1 MGYDYNQTHEKILK
15 SAKEHF
21 SRKGFRN
28 ASIRNICK
36 DAGVTNGAFY
46 AHFNSKDDL
55 FGGIVQPYIDG
66 LEELYSNESGRFF
79 EIKSAEDVLE
89 AFKKAYSSIDRIIR
103 YLCDN
108 REIFILIL
116 DAADG
121 TVYENFAG
129 DIIDSETKSMEKFL
143 KKSKGYVKNLDK
155 LSENIIKTGSSMMIG
170 TIFDGV
176 KNGKDPE
183 EILKESALV
192 SEFCIAGYKHIL
204 EI

>member
-1 MGYDYNQTHEKILK
+1 
-15 SAKEHF
+15 
-21 SRKGFRN
+21 
-28 ASIRNICK
+28 

-66 LEELYSNESGRFF
+66 LDELYENESDRFF

-89 AFKKAYSSIDRIIR
+89 AFRKAYSSIDRIIQ

-116 DAADG
+116 ESSDG
-121 TVYENFAG
+121 TVYENFAK
-129 DIIDSETKSMEKFL
+129 DIIDAETESMVKFL
-143 KKSKGYVKNLDK
+143 KKSRSYVKNLDK
-155 LSENIIKTGSSMMIG
+155 VSKNIIKTGCSMMIE

-176 KNGKDPE
+176 KNGRGPD

-204 EI
+204 GI

>member
-1 MGYDYNQTHEKILK
+1 MGYDYNQTHERILK

-21 SRKGFRN
+21 RSKGFRD
-28 ASIRNICK
+28 ASIRIICK

-66 LEELYSNESGRFF
+66 LDELYENESDRFF

-89 AFKKAYSSIDRIIR
+89 AFRKAYSSIDRIIQ

-116 DAADG
+116 ESSDG
-121 TVYENFAG
+121 TVYENFAK
-129 DIIDSETKSMEKFL
+129 DIIDAETESMVKFL
-143 KKSKGYVKNLDK
+143 KKSRSYVKNLDK
-155 LSENIIKTGSSMMIG
+155 VSENIIKTGSSMMIG

-176 KNGKDPE
+176 KNGRGPD

-204 EI
+204 GI

>member
-21 SRKGFRN
+21 SSKGFRN

-66 LEELYSNESGRFF
+66 LDELYSKESVRFF

-89 AFKKAYSSIDRIIR
+89 AFRKAYSSIDRIIR

-116 DAADG
+116 ESADG

-155 LSENIIKTGSSMMIG
+155 LSENIIKTG
-170 TIFDGV
+170 
-176 KNGKDPE
+176 
-183 EILKESALV
+183 
-192 SEFCIAGYKHIL
+192 
-204 EI
+204 

>member
-1 MGYDYNQTHEKILK
+1 MGYDYNQTHEMILK

-21 SRKGFRN
+21 RSKGFRN
-28 ASIRNICK
+28 ASIRIICK

-66 LEELYSNESGRFF
+66 LYEIYSDESDRFF

-89 AFKKAYSSIDRIIR
+89 AFRKAYSSIDRIIR

-116 DAADG
+116 ESADG
-121 TVYENFAG
+121 TVYENFAK
-129 DIIDSETKSMEKFL
+129 DIIDAETESMEKFL

-176 KNGKDPE
+176 KSGKEPE

>member
-21 SRKGFRN
+21 SRTGFRN

-66 LEELYSNESGRFF
+66 LDELYSNESDRFF

-116 DAADG
+116 ESADG
-121 TVYENFAG
+121 TVYENFAK
-129 DIIDSETKSMEKFL
+129 DIIDAETKSMEKFL